1 MRGEAMQVLLHN
13 LARKYYERLNEP
25 TKGDINTAIDGLE
38 KEPSE
43 GDIKPLAGQKG
54 RFRLVAGSHRILFRY
69 EQEHIFITH
78 IEPRG
83 QAYNKKNMRGKR

>member
-1 MRGEAMQVLLHN
+1 MQVLLHH

-25 TKGDINTAIDGLE
+25 TKGDITTAIDGLE
-38 KEPSE
+38 KEPPE
-43 GDIKPLAGQKG
+43 GDIKPLVGQKG

-69 EQEHIFITH
+69 KQDHIFITH